1 MTGAQSHLSSTPSP
15 WLDVGVEG
23 MVPPFAK
30 PTGPAVDDAAVLR
43 AFARDQTA
51 GHSPRFHV
59 ERPTLVVGG
68 DVAAALRIGPRTV
81 LVRSDLPEKFRPAK
95 QVVGRALGS
104 EGLQCF
110 DEDTLLATPVAL
122 QALGLRVSSWDLWGD
137 DIDSA
142 FATLRACC
150 VAEQPGPFDGDD

>member
-1 MTGAQSHLSSTPSP
+1 
-15 WLDVGVEG
+15 
-23 MVPPFAK
+23 MVPPFAQ

-43 AFARDQTA
+43 AFARDEAA

-59 ERPTLVVGG
+59 ERPTLLVGR

-81 LVRSDLPEKFRPAK
+81 LVRDDLPEKFVPAK
-95 QVVGRALGS
+95 KVVGRALGA
-104 EGLQCF
+104 EGLECF

-137 DIDSA
+137 DIDAA
-142 FATLRACC
+142 FATLRASCI
-150 VAEQPGPFDGDD
+150 AEQPGPFDGEE

>member
-1 MTGAQSHLSSTPSP
+1 
-15 WLDVGVEG
+15 
-23 MVPPFAK
+23 MVPPFAG

-43 AFARDQTA
+43 AFARDEAA

-59 ERPTLVVGG
+59 ERPTLLVGR
-68 DVAAALRIGPRTV
+68 DVAAAMRIGPRTV
-81 LVRSDLPEKFRPAK
+81 LVRHDLPESLLAAREA
-95 QVVGRALGS
+95 VGRALNG
-104 EGLQCF
+104 EGMECF

-137 DIDSA
+137 DIDVA

-150 VAEQPGPFDGDD
+150 IAEQPGPFDGE